1 MVTREGITYLPMDHK
16 DNGQKAEEEGEVII
30 KLLKEI
36 IGRDFT
42 DINNKTRK
50 LTIEDILVI
59 SPYNAQVNYL
69 LSILPEGARVGTI
82 DKFQGQEAAI
92 NIISMVTS
100 DGDSIPRNK
109 EFLFDRNRLN
119 VAISRAQCAS
129 IILFNPAL
137 LDLYPTTY
145 EQIKL
150 LNNFYKILSYKL

>member
-1 MVTREGITYLPMDHK
+1 MDHK
-16 DNGQKAEEEGEVII
+16 DNSQKSEEEGEVIL
-30 KLLKEI
+30 KLFKEI

-42 DINNKTRK
+42 DVNNKTRK
-50 LTIEDILVI
+50 LTVEDILVI

-69 LSILPEGARVGTI
+69 LSILAKGARVGTI

-100 DGDSIPRNK
+100 DADSMPRNR
-109 EFLFDRNRLN
+109 EFLFERNRLN

-129 IILFNPAL
+129 IILFNPIL

-150 LNNFYKILSYKL
+150 LNNFYKILSYKN

>member
-1 MVTREGITYLPMDHK
+1 MDHK
-16 DNGQKAEEEGEVII
+16 DNSQKSEEEGEVII
-30 KLLKEI
+30 KLFKEI

-69 LSILPEGARVGTI
+69 LSILKEGARVGTI

-100 DGDSIPRNK
+100 DSDSIPRNR

-150 LNNFYKILSYKL
+150 LNNFYKILSYKIN